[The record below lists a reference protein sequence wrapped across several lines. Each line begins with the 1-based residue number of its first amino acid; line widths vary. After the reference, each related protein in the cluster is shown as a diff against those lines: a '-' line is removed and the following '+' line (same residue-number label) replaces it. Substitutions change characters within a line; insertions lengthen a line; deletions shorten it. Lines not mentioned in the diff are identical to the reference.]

1 MNPQSGPLRARTM
14 LSLVLPALVPGLLV
28 LACSGE
34 PEHPSSPPPP
44 AAPPRTAEP
53 SDFYTVAPCR
63 ILGSRTDGER
73 LEDGLE
79 RTFPIAGKG
88 CTIPASAVAVAAN
101 VTVVGKEG
109 RGVVLLR
116 SDASQNWLE
125 LRFEQAVNRSTH
137 VLLPLSAD
145 GSVTATARD
154 GTAHILLDVSG
165 YFLPARTPEPPA
177 GSPAAPG

>member
-1 MNPQSGPLRARTM
+1 MSPQSGPLRVRTM

-44 AAPPRTAEP
+44 AAPPRAAEP

-63 ILGSRTDGER
+63 ILDTRTDATP
-73 LEDGLE
+73 LEDGPE

-88 CTIPASAVAVAAN
+88 CHIPASAVAVAAN

-116 SDASQNWLE
+116 PDAGRGWLE
-125 LRFEQAVNRSTH
+125 LRFEQGVNRSTH
-137 VLLPLSAD
+137 VLLSLSPD

-154 GTAHILLDVSG
+154 GTAHVLVDVSG